1 MAPVHARSLAFRTD
15 LMVLRLAGAEVED
28 RGDHLVV
35 RTPLNPYFYWGNF
48 ILLSGTA
55 PVQDASRWLRTFRR
69 AFPVAR
75 HVAIGWDRGSERC
88 SSRLRPL
95 IQAGLEL
102 TVDQVLLA
110 KTLTSPRLPPPEIV
124 VRPLAGEDD
133 WEGQGRLTAACWSGA
148 GSQEFQSARQA
159 DFRRLEATGR
169 AVFFGAFRRGELVS
183 RRLEATG
190 RAVFF
195 GAFRRGELVSG
206 CGIVSGRGGTARFQ
220 HVQTHPEHRRRGL
233 AAAVL
238 LTASRHA
245 AAHLSARRLVIVAEP
260 GGPALPLYRELGF
273 RPAGSQL
280 QLTAA
285 PVAEPTTPG

>member
-15 LMVLRLAGAEVED
+15 LMVLRLAGAEVDD

-55 PVQDASRWLRTFRR
+55 PVEDASRWLRTFRR
-69 AFPVAR
+69 AFPGAL

-183 RRLEATG
+183 
-190 RAVFF
+190 
-195 GAFRRGELVSG
+195 G

-233 AAAVL
+233 TAAVL